1 MSQKTKKV
9 NETISQNFKL
19 LSKNQ
24 MLMVNEKQM
33 NLERGLQHL
42 FSDESSYFKM
52 KNESQ
57 NVEIQSTNDENEEAL
72 VKSGK

>member
-1 MSQKTKKV
+1 
-9 NETISQNFKL
+9 
-19 LSKNQ
+19 
-24 MLMVNEKQM
+24 MVNEKQM